1 MDLKLIQ
8 RLMAMMKR
16 GGVAELDIEDPA
28 TGMKLRLK
36 REGAASP
43 SQAPVIQLVQGGAPA
58 MMHASPMMGMP
69 MSSGGAAPASGAP
82 AEPAPRKEPVGTPFP
97 SPMVGTFYRSASP
110 ESEPFVQVGKRVN
123 PDSTLCIIEAMKV
136 MNEIKS
142 EMTGEIVE
150 ILVENGEP
158 VEFGQPLFLVK
169 TS

>member
-8 RLMAMMKR
+8 RLIAMMNR
-16 GGVAELDIEDPA
+16 GGLAEIDLEDSNS
-28 TGMKLRLK
+28 GLKVRLK
-36 REGAASP
+36 RES
-43 SQAPVIQLVQGGAPA
+43 
-58 MMHASPMMGMP
+58 
-69 MSSGGAAPASGAP
+69 AAPAAAAPVVHFLQGGPALAAPMMHQPSPGPAASAP
-82 AEPAPRKEPVGTPFP
+82 AEAPAKREMIGTPIP

-110 ESEPFVQVGKRVN
+110 ESEPFVQVGKRITT
-123 PDSTLCIIEAMKV
+123 DSVLCIIEAMKV

-142 EMTGEIVE
+142 EVNGEVLE

>member
-8 RLMAMMKR
+8 RLIALMNR
-16 GGVAELDIEDPA
+16 GGLAEMDLEDS
-28 TGMKLRLK
+28 TSGLKLRLK
-36 REGAASP
+36 RESATPPPQAPLVHVLQGAAGIP
-43 SQAPVIQLVQGGAPA
+43 AAP
-58 MMHASPMMGMP
+58 MHAAAHTPAA
-69 MSSGGAAPASGAP
+69 AAPEAAAP
-82 AEPAPRKEPVGTPFP
+82 KAAIGTPIP

-110 ESEPFVQVGKRVN
+110 EAEPFVAVGKRIS
-123 PDSTLCIIEAMKV
+123 PDSVLCIIEAMKV

-142 EMTGEIVE
+142 ELSGEILE